1 MFAPTRSQAPKNPAF
16 VRWRGIKL
24 DMSKLS
30 EVLRERGYVHQHS
43 SETLEELADGQKRT
57 VYLGIDP
64 SADSL
69 HVGNLQA
76 MLVLR
81 RFLEDGHK
89 VILLIGG
96 GTGMIGDPS
105 GKSEERN
112 LLDDATIDS
121 NATAIAA
128 QGSCLFNGM
137 EFTLLNNAD
146 WLRGLNYI
154 EFLRDI
160 GKHFS
165 VNAMLQRD
173 SVKERLLNQE
183 QGISYTEFSY
193 MLLQSYDYLH
203 LHTAHGCDV
212 QIGASDQWGNILSGV
227 DLIRRKSGNTVFA
240 FTSPLLINKSTGKKF
255 GKSEQGAVWLD
266 ATKTS
271 PFDFYQ
277 FFLNV
282 EDNAVEELLLKMT
295 LLPKEEIDTVIE
307 VQSANPGGRAAQKK
321 LAHSVTSLV
330 HSETVAGK
338 VERVSQLL
346 FGNESVTGDDWMMIA
361 EHAPS
366 RAVQEGSLILDVLVD
381 SSLAS
386 SKREA
391 REYISG
397 NAITL
402 NGQAVPVDR
411 PLTTSDF
418 QNGHALLKRGKRSV
432 AVLRLN

>member
-1 MFAPTRSQAPKNPAF
+1 MP
-16 VRWRGIKL
+16 
-24 DMSKLS
+24 KLS
-30 EVLRERGYVHQHS
+30 EVLRERGYVYQHS
-43 SETLEELADGQKRT
+43 GDTLEEITDAAART

-81 RFLEDGHK
+81 RFLEHGHK

-112 LLDDATIDS
+112 LLDDETIDR
-121 NATAIAA
+121 NAAAIEA
-128 QGSCLFNGM
+128 QGKRLFGGL
-137 EFTLLNNAD
+137 EFTLRNNAA

-173 SVKERLLNQE
+173 SVKDRLANQE

-193 MLLQSYDYLH
+193 MLLQAYDFLH
-203 LHTAHGCDV
+203 LHNEYRCDV
-212 QIGASDQWGNILSGV
+212 QIGASDQWGNIISGV
-227 DLIRRKSGNTVFA
+227 DLIRRKTGDTAYA
-240 FTSPLLINKSTGKKF
+240 FTSPLLINTATGKKF

-266 ATKTS
+266 PKKTS
-271 PFDFYQ
+271 PFEFYQ

-282 EDNAVEELLLKMT
+282 EDEAVHELLLKLTM
-295 LLPKEEIDTVIE
+295 LPAREIDAAMTA
-307 VQSANPGGRAAQKK
+307 QSADPGSRAAHKT
-321 LAHSVTSLV
+321 LARAVTSLV
-330 HSETVAGK
+330 HGDALCAHIV
-338 VERVSQLL
+338 RVSEIL
-346 FGNESVTGDDWMMIA
+346 FGTMPESADDWTLIA

-366 RAVQEGSLILDVLVD
+366 CLVQNGMAILDALVE
-381 SSLAS
+381 SKLAS

-391 REYISG
+391 RDLLDG
-397 NAITL
+397 NAISL
-402 NGQAVPVDR
+402 NGAPVSDR
-411 PLTTSDF
+411 PLTEADF
-418 QNGHALLKRGKRSV
+418 RNGHALLKRGKKHV
-432 AVLRLN
+432 AVLKL

>member
-1 MFAPTRSQAPKNPAF
+1 MA
-16 VRWRGIKL
+16 
-24 DMSKLS
+24 KLS
-30 EVLRERGYVHQHS
+30 EIMKERGYVHQHS
-43 SETLEELADGQKRT
+43 SETLEELTDGPKRT

-112 LLDDATIDS
+112 LLDDETIDL
-121 NATAIAA
+121 NAVAIAG
-128 QGSCLFNGM
+128 QGSKIFNGM
-137 EFTLLNNAD
+137 DFSLMNNAD
-146 WLRGLNYI
+146 WLRGINYI

-173 SVKERLLNQE
+173 SVKERLNNQE

-203 LHTAHGCDV
+203 LHQHSGCDV

-227 DLIRRKSGNTVFA
+227 DLIRRKTGDTVYA

-266 ATKTS
+266 SKKTS
-271 PFDFYQ
+271 VFDFYQ

-282 EDNAVEELLLKMT
+282 DDDAVEELLLKMT
-295 LLPKEEIDTVIE
+295 LLPKSDIDTVMDA
-307 VQSANPGGRAAQKK
+307 QRANPGARAAQKK
-321 LAHSVTSLV
+321 LAHAVTALV
-330 HSETVAGK
+330 HGDDEAARA
-338 VERVSQLL
+338 ERVSQLL
-346 FGNESVTGDDWMMIA
+346 FGSDAPSSDDWSAIA
-361 EHAPS
+361 ELAPS
-366 RAVQEGSLILDVLVD
+366 RVVNEGSAILDVLVET
-381 SSLAS
+381 SLAS

-391 REYISG
+391 REYLNG

-402 NGQAVPVDR
+402 NGTTVSEDR
-411 PLTTSDF
+411 PLTVSDF
-418 QNGHALLKRGKRSV
+418 LNGHALLKRGKRSV
-432 AVLRLN
+432 AVLRLQ